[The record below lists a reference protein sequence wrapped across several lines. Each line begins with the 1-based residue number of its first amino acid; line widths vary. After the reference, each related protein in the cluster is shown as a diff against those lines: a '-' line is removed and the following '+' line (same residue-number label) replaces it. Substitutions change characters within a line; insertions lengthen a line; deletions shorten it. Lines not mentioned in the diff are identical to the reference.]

1 MAYQL
6 HPENVDKD
14 MNTVSQLII
23 MAPPL
28 LLALTLHEYAHGYVA
43 YRLGDPTARDAGRL
57 TLNPLSHLDPIG
69 TIAFFFI
76 KFGWAKPVPVNPYY
90 FKNPRKD
97 MLWVALAGPITNLL
111 LAVASA
117 LLLKAMIGTATL
129 IPYSTM
135 LEAILVPL
143 YNMLVASVWINLV
156 LCIFNFLPIPPLDG
170 GRILTG
176 LLPENL
182 ARTYASFERYG
193 FIVILILAFS
203 GVLGTVI
210 FPVIRFANN
219 LLLS

>member
-1 MAYQL
+1 
-6 HPENVDKD
+6 
-14 MNTVSQLII
+14 

-28 LLALTLHEYAHGYVA
+28 LLALTLHEYAHGYIA
-43 YRLGDPTARDAGRL
+43 YRLGDPTAHNAGRL

-97 MLWVALAGPITNLL
+97 MLWVALAGPVTNLL
-111 LAVASA
+111 LAFASA
-117 LLLKAMIGTATL
+117 ILLKLLITVATT

-135 LEAILVPL
+135 LESILVPL
-143 YNMLVASVWINLV
+143 YRMLVASVWINLV

-170 GRILTG
+170 GRIVTG

-193 FIVILILAFS
+193 FIVILILAFT
-203 GVLGTVI
+203 GVLGSVI
-210 FPVIRFANN
+210 SPIITYTSS

>member
-1 MAYQL
+1 
-6 HPENVDKD
+6 
-14 MNTVSQLII
+14 MNTISQLII

-97 MLWVALAGPITNLL
+97 MLWVALAGPVTNLA
-111 LAVASA
+111 LAIGSA
-117 LLLKAMIGTATL
+117 VLLKALISTASV

-176 LLPENL
+176 LLPEDL

-203 GVLGTVI
+203 GVLGTII
-210 FPVIRFANN
+210 FPVIKFANN

>member
-1 MAYQL
+1 
-6 HPENVDKD
+6 

-97 MLWVALAGPITNLL
+97 MLWVALAGPVTNLM

-117 LLLKAMIGTATL
+117 LLLKGIVGTASV
-129 IPYSTM
+129 IPYTPL

-176 LLPENL
+176 LLPEDM

-193 FIVILILAFS
+193 FIVILLLAFS
-203 GVLGTVI
+203 GVLGMVI

-219 LLLS
+219 LLLT

>member
-1 MAYQL
+1 
-6 HPENVDKD
+6 

-76 KFGWAKPVPVNPYY
+76 KFGWAKPVPVNPMY
-90 FKNPRKD
+90 FKNPRQD
-97 MLWVALAGPITNLL
+97 MLWVALAGPVTNLV
-111 LAVASA
+111 LAITRAV
-117 LLLKAMIGTATL
+117 LLKALISTATV

-176 LLPENL
+176 LLPEDL

-203 GVLGTVI
+203 GVLGTII

>member
-1 MAYQL
+1 MDNINQI
-6 HPENVDKD
+6 
-14 MNTVSQLII
+14 II

-28 LLALTLHEYAHGYVA
+28 LLALTLHEYAHGYIA
-43 YRLGDPTARDAGRL
+43 YRLGDPTARNAGRL

-69 TIAFFFI
+69 TLAFFFI
-76 KFGWAKPVPVNPYY
+76 KFGWAKPVPVNPRY
-90 FKNPRKD
+90 FQNPRQD
-97 MLWVALAGPITNLL
+97 MLWVALAGPVTNLL

-117 LLLKAMIGTATL
+117 LVLKLVIGIASV
-129 IPYSTM
+129 IPYSSL
-135 LEAILVPL
+135 LEAILVPFS
-143 YNMLVASVWINLV
+143 NMLVASIWINLV

-170 GRILTG
+170 GRIMTG

-193 FIVILILAFS
+193 FIVILILAFT

>member
-1 MAYQL
+1 M
-6 HPENVDKD
+6 D
-14 MNTVSQLII
+14 TITQLII

-28 LLALTLHEYAHGYVA
+28 LLALTLHEYAHGYIA
-43 YRLGDPTARDAGRL
+43 YRLGDPTAYNAGRL

-97 MLWVALAGPITNLL
+97 MLWVALAGPVTNLL
-111 LAVASA
+111 LAIASA
-117 LLLKAMIGTATL
+117 ILLKTLLTVATA
-129 IPYSTM
+129 IPYSTT

-143 YNMLVASVWINLV
+143 YNMLLASVWINLV

-170 GRILTG
+170 GRIVTG
-176 LLPENL
+176 LLPEDM

-193 FIVILILAFS
+193 FIVILILAFT
-203 GVLGTVI
+203 GVLGSVI
-210 FPVIRFANN
+210 FPIIRFTNN

>member
-1 MAYQL
+1 M
-6 HPENVDKD
+6 V
-14 MNTVSQLII
+14 
-23 MAPPL
+23 PPL

-90 FKNPRKD
+90 FKNPRQD
-97 MLWVALAGPITNLL
+97 MLWVALAGPVTNLL

-117 LLLKAMIGTATL
+117 VLLKGLVGTASV
-129 IPYSTM
+129 IPYTPM

-143 YNMLVASVWINLV
+143 YNMLIASVWINLV

-176 LLPENL
+176 LLPEDL

-193 FIVILILAFS
+193 FIVILLLAFS
-203 GVLGTVI
+203 GVLGMVI

-219 LLLS
+219 LLLT

>member
-1 MAYQL
+1 M
-6 HPENVDKD
+6 D
-14 MNTVSQLII
+14 TVNQLII

-76 KFGWAKPVPVNPYY
+76 KFGWAKPVPVNPRY
-90 FKNPRKD
+90 FQNPRKD
-97 MLWVALAGPITNLL
+97 MLWVALAGPVTNLL
-111 LAVASA
+111 LAIVSA
-117 LLLKAMIGTATL
+117 LLLKFLIAVVGF
-129 IPYSTM
+129 IPYSPAM
-135 LEAILVPL
+135 KAVLVPFSH
-143 YNMLVASVWINLV
+143 MLVASIWINLV

-170 GRILTG
+170 GRIMTG
-176 LLPENL
+176 LLPEHL

-193 FIVILILAFS
+193 FIVILLLAFS
-203 GVLGTVI
+203 GILSTVI

>member
-1 MAYQL
+1 
-6 HPENVDKD
+6 

-97 MLWVALAGPITNLL
+97 MLWVALAGPVTNLL

-117 LLLKAMIGTATL
+117 LLLKAMIGTASV
-129 IPYSTM
+129 IPYTPM
-135 LEAILVPL
+135 LGAILVPL

-176 LLPENL
+176 LLPEDL

-193 FIVILILAFS
+193 FIVILLLAFS

-219 LLLS
+219 LLLA

>member
-1 MAYQL
+1 MDNINQI
-6 HPENVDKD
+6 
-14 MNTVSQLII
+14 II

-28 LLALTLHEYAHGYVA
+28 LLALTLHEYAHGYIA
-43 YRLGDPTARDAGRL
+43 YRLGDPTARNAGRL

-69 TIAFFFI
+69 TLAFFFI
-76 KFGWAKPVPVNPYY
+76 KFGWAKPVPVNPRY
-90 FKNPRKD
+90 FQNPRQD
-97 MLWVALAGPITNLL
+97 MLWVALAGPVTNLL

-117 LLLKAMIGTATL
+117 LVLKLVIGIASV
-129 IPYSTM
+129 IPYSSL
-135 LEAILVPL
+135 LEAILVPFS
-143 YNMLVASVWINLV
+143 NMLVASIWINLV

-170 GRILTG
+170 GRIMTG

-193 FIVILILAFS
+193 FIVILILAFT
-203 GVLGTVI
+203 GVLGTII

>member
-1 MAYQL
+1 
-6 HPENVDKD
+6 
-14 MNTVSQLII
+14 

-90 FKNPRKD
+90 FKNPRQD
-97 MLWVALAGPITNLL
+97 MLWVALAGPVTNLL

-117 LLLKAMIGTATL
+117 LLLKAMIAAAV
-129 IPYSTM
+129 IPYTPM
-135 LEAILVPL
+135 LGAILVPL

-176 LLPENL
+176 LLPEDL

-193 FIVILILAFS
+193 FIVILLLAFS

-219 LLLS
+219 LLLA

>member
-1 MAYQL
+1 MDNINQI
-6 HPENVDKD
+6 
-14 MNTVSQLII
+14 II

-28 LLALTLHEYAHGYVA
+28 LLALTLHEYAHGYIA
-43 YRLGDPTARDAGRL
+43 YRLGDPTARNAGRL

-69 TIAFFFI
+69 TLAFFFI
-76 KFGWAKPVPVNPYY
+76 KFGWAKPVPVNPRY
-90 FKNPRKD
+90 FQNPRQD
-97 MLWVALAGPITNLL
+97 MLWVALAGPVTNLL

-117 LLLKAMIGTATL
+117 LILKLVIGIASV
-129 IPYSTM
+129 IPYSSL
-135 LEAILVPL
+135 LEAILVPFS
-143 YNMLVASVWINLV
+143 NMLVASIWINLV

-170 GRILTG
+170 GRIMTG

-193 FIVILILAFS
+193 FIVILILAFT

>member
-1 MAYQL
+1 
-6 HPENVDKD
+6 
-14 MNTVSQLII
+14 MNTINQLII

-97 MLWVALAGPITNLL
+97 MLWVALAGPVTNLL
-111 LAVASA
+111 LAVVSA
-117 LLLKAMIGTATL
+117 LLLKALIGTASF
-129 IPYSTM
+129 IPYSTL

-176 LLPENL
+176 LLPENM

-193 FIVILILAFS
+193 FIVILLLAFS

-210 FPVIRFANN
+210 FPLIRFANN
-219 LLLS
+219 LLLA

>member
-1 MAYQL
+1 
-6 HPENVDKD
+6 
-14 MNTVSQLII
+14 MNTISQLII

-43 YRLGDPTARDAGRL
+43 YRLGDTTARDAGRL

-76 KFGWAKPVPVNPYY
+76 KFGWAKPVPVNPRY

-97 MLWVALAGPITNLL
+97 MLWVALAGPVTNLL
-111 LAVASA
+111 LAISSA
-117 LLLKAMIGTATL
+117 IFLKALIGTAAL
-129 IPYSTM
+129 IPNSM
-135 LEAILVPL
+135 MFEAILVPL
-143 YNMLVASVWINLV
+143 FNMLVASVWINLV

-170 GRILTG
+170 SRILTG
-176 LLPENL
+176 LLPEDL

-203 GVLGTVI
+203 GVLGTII

>member
-1 MAYQL
+1 
-6 HPENVDKD
+6 
-14 MNTVSQLII
+14 

-76 KFGWAKPVPVNPYY
+76 KFGWAKPVPVNPLY

-97 MLWVALAGPITNLL
+97 MLWVALAGPVTNLL

-117 LLLKAMIGTATL
+117 VLLKGIIGTASVL
-129 IPYSTM
+129 PYTPM

-143 YNMLVASVWINLV
+143 YNMLIASVWINLV

-176 LLPENL
+176 LLPEDL

-193 FIVILILAFS
+193 FIVILLLAFS
-203 GVLGTVI
+203 GVLGMVI

-219 LLLS
+219 LLLT

>member
-1 MAYQL
+1 MD
-6 HPENVDKD
+6 PI
-14 MNTVSQLII
+14 TQLII

-28 LLALTLHEYAHGYVA
+28 LLALTLHEYAHGYIA
-43 YRLGDPTARDAGRL
+43 YRLGDPTAYNAGRL
-57 TLNPLSHLDPIG
+57 TLNPISHLDLIG

-76 KFGWAKPVPVNPYY
+76 KFGWAKPVPVNPNY
-90 FKNPRKD
+90 FRNPRKD
-97 MLWVALAGPITNLL
+97 MLWVALAGPVTNLL

-117 LLLKAMIGTATL
+117 ILLKTLLVVVPAPLYTTAL
-129 IPYSTM
+129 QM
-135 LEAILVPL
+135 ILVPL

-176 LLPENL
+176 LLPEDM

-193 FIVILILAFS
+193 FVVVLILAFT

-210 FPVIRFANN
+210 FPIIKFANN
-219 LLLS
+219 LLLA

>member
-1 MAYQL
+1 
-6 HPENVDKD
+6 
-14 MNTVSQLII
+14 

-97 MLWVALAGPITNLL
+97 MLWVALAGPVTNLM

-117 LLLKAMIGTATL
+117 VLLKGIVGTASVL
-129 IPYSTM
+129 PYTPL

-170 GRILTG
+170 GRIMTG
-176 LLPENL
+176 LLPEDM
-182 ARTYASFERYG
+182 ARTYASLERYG
-193 FIVILILAFS
+193 FIVILLLAFS

-219 LLLS
+219 LLLT

>member
-1 MAYQL
+1 
-6 HPENVDKD
+6 
-14 MNTVSQLII
+14 

-76 KFGWAKPVPVNPYY
+76 KFGWAKPVPVNPVY

-97 MLWVALAGPITNLL
+97 MLWVALAGPVTNLL

-117 LLLKAMIGTATL
+117 VLLKGLIGTASV
-129 IPYSTM
+129 IPYTPM

-143 YNMLVASVWINLV
+143 YNMLIASVWINLV

-176 LLPENL
+176 LLPEDL

-193 FIVILILAFS
+193 FIVILLLAFS

-219 LLLS
+219 LLLT